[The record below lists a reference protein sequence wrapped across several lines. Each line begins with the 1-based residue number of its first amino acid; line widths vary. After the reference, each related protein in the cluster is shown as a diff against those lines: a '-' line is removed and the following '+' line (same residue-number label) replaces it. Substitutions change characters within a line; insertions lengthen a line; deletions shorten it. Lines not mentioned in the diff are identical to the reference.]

1 MSVHLKDAP
10 HRRSYKKILQPVIV
24 GHEIAGTAVWVGEK
38 VTSIKVGDRVGVGYV
53 VQYRFFGCLLMIYPQ
68 RASLLLPGVPDVQ
81 NQ

>member
-1 MSVHLKDAP
+1 M
-10 HRRSYKKILQPVIV
+10 
-24 GHEIAGTAVWVGEK
+24 WVGEK

-53 VQYRFFGCLLMIYPQ
+53 VQYRFFECLLMIYPQ